1 MTDNNWA
8 IYKNGEKMLVDMKT
22 AMFYNT
28 SQKSLDIH
36 YKAIIKNG
44 NTNSSEKV
52 IGLDFLYRKVMVND
66 QTILDFDNVILISLV
81 GHDKNGTELYVSDL
95 VKYTDENFEEHTLV
109 ISQRDLDKQLYFLK
123 VYPDDGAI
131 HAPYE
136 FSFDEYM
143 LLHVEKIG
151 NQLEELHQSED
162 K

>member
-1 MTDNNWA
+1 MTDNNWV

-22 AMFYNT
+22 AMFHNT
-28 SQKSLDIH
+28 AQRSTDIH
-36 YKAIIKNG
+36 YKALIKKSNKIVC
-44 NTNSSEKV
+44 EKV
-52 IGLDFLYRKVMVND
+52 LRIDFESGEV
-66 QTILDFDNVILISLV
+66 ILNYDIMDFDNVILISLV